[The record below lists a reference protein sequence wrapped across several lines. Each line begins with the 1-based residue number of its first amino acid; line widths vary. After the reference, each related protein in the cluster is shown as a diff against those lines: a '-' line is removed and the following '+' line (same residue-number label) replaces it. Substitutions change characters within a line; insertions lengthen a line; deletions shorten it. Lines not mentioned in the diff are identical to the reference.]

1 MRAKLKRMDSEWPGE
16 ELCFSI
22 IDNYV
27 ITCNHVRRFKPVASC
42 WKRPFGY
49 QKNMT
54 TTFTS
59 LSDIPAVS
67 RSSIEATTSPASP
80 TIILSSNVKLI
91 SPPSN
96 FVENNYFWF
105 NMRYLPLK
113 CAFKNSLERIYS
125 GEFLEPIRY
134 SKHYQKL
141 WYICTECLYN
151 DQF

>member
-1 MRAKLKRMDSEWPGE
+1 MDSEWPAK
-16 ELCFSI
+16 ELCFS
-22 IDNYV
+22 NYV
-27 ITCNHVRRFKPVASC
+27 ITCNHVRRFKPVVSC
-42 WKRPFGY
+42 GKCPFGH
-49 QKNMT
+49 QKKMI
-54 TTFTS
+54 TS
-59 LSDIPAVS
+59 LCDIPAVS

-113 CAFKNSLERIYS
+113 CAFKNLLERIYS

-141 WYICTECLYN
+141 WYIYALNVYIMISFSYSYTMSCLS
-151 DQF
+151 QF